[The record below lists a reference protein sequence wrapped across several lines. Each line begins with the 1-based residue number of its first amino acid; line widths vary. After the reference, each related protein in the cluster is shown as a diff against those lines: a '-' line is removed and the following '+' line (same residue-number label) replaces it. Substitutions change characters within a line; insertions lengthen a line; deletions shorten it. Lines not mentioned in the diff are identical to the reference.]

1 MNEFWAL
8 VLGSALGVLG
18 GIIGT
23 TFTHYL
29 QKKYDNRTSKKEAYI
44 KLLEHCN
51 SFLINNGIDK
61 KFVLDKILGVYSL
74 SLIYSSNEVKT
85 LFSKIFDLAK
95 KINNKP
101 FTISDENTENLTFL
115 INALAKQMQIELG
128 LNKKQSRENK
138 KIISEIINN
147 KNL

>member
-1 MNEFWAL
+1 VNGYTPEVSW
-8 VLGSALGVLG
+8 
-18 GIIGT
+18 
-23 TFTHYL
+23 
-29 QKKYDNRTSKKEAYI
+29 KEKYI